1 MSYRENL
8 IKVQSIFENNSLNS
22 IKKKINE
29 NSLLG
34 DALREELHLL
44 SDEINVGNYSVV
56 TPQQMTML
64 LDTIEGMELTNAVK
78 DYNSATTV
86 LRLILSDLEFLSVN
100 FEKLS
105 VDCID
110 DINTFL
116 LNENIST
123 IRDFEEKGIS
133 VELKASII
141 EILKDNEAWNYDI
154 INDIDMA
161 NFKRSLVTE
170 SDSSLQSKM
179 ELINNMNSAELTLAY
194 VNILGLQPGASDS
207 TMRYAIAQN
216 VTDHPYGKMSKV
228 LEPLSEDE
236 WNNMQSKF
244 SNISPATYDEFWKS
258 LESKYG
264 VLECYRKML
273 KHNFP
278 ILECMRLM
286 TDDKTYHLSRMN
298 DGKLCVIGGI
308 NNEYLRLI

>member
-44 SDEINVGNYSVV
+44 SDEISIGNYSVV

-64 LDTIEGMELTNAVK
+64 LETIEGMELANAVK

-105 VDCID
+105 ADCID

-133 VELKASII
+133 IELKASII

-154 INDIDMA
+154 VNDIDMA
-161 NFKRSLVTE
+161 NFKRSLVIE

-179 ELINNMNSAELTLAY
+179 ELINDMSSAELTLAY

-207 TMRYAIAQN
+207 AMRYAIAQD
-216 VTDHPYGKMSKV
+216 VTNHPYGKMSKV

>member
-29 NSLLG
+29 SSLLG
-34 DALREELHLL
+34 DALREELQLL
-44 SDEINVGNYSVV
+44 SDEISAGNYSVV

-64 LDTIEGMELTNAVK
+64 LDTIEGMEIANAVK
-78 DYNSATTV
+78 DYNSAVTV

-100 FEKLS
+100 FEALS
-105 VDCID
+105 ENCID
-110 DINTFL
+110 DINTML

-123 IRDFEEKGIS
+123 IKDFETRGIS
-133 VELKASII
+133 IELKASII

-154 INDIDMA
+154 VGDIDMA

-170 SDSSLQSKM
+170 SDSSLQSKI
-179 ELINNMNSAELTLAY
+179 ELINAMSSAELTLAY
-194 VNILGLQPGASDS
+194 TSILGLQPTDDY
-207 TMRYAIAQN
+207 TMRSAIIQD
-216 VTDHPYGKMSKV
+216 VTDHPYGKMSKT
-228 LEPLSEDE
+228 LEPLSQDE
-236 WNNMQSKF
+236 WDNMQSQY
-244 SNISPATYDEFWKS
+244 SNGSPVGYDEFWKS
-258 LESKYG
+258 LEEKYG
-264 VLECYRKML
+264 ILECYRKML

-286 TDDKTYHLSRMN
+286 TDDKIYHLSRMN
-298 DGKLCVIGGI
+298 NGQLCVVGGI

>member
-29 NSLLG
+29 SSLLG
-34 DALREELHLL
+34 DALQEELQLL
-44 SDEINVGNYSVV
+44 SDEISIGNYSIV

-64 LDTIEGMELTNAVK
+64 LDTIEGMEIANAIK

-100 FEKLS
+100 FEALS
-105 VDCID
+105 EDCID
-110 DINTFL
+110 DINTML

-123 IRDFEEKGIS
+123 IKDFESKGIS
-133 VELKASII
+133 VELKASVI

-154 INDIDMA
+154 IGDIDMA
-161 NFKRSLVTE
+161 NFKRSLVAE
-170 SDSSLQSKM
+170 SDSSLQSKIK
-179 ELINNMNSAELTLAY
+179 LINDMSSAELTLAY
-194 VNILGLQPGASDS
+194 TSILGLQPTDDY
-207 TMRYAIAQN
+207 TMRSAIIQD
-216 VTDHPYGKMSKV
+216 VTDHPYGKMSKT
-228 LEPLSEDE
+228 LEPLSQDE
-236 WNNMQSKF
+236 WNNMQSRY
-244 SNISPATYDEFWKS
+244 SNISPAEYDEFWKS
-258 LESKYG
+258 LEDKYG
-264 VLECYRKML
+264 ILECYRKML

-278 ILECMRLM
+278 VLECMRLM

-298 DGKLCVIGGI
+298 NGRLCVVGGI

>member
-44 SDEINVGNYSVV
+44 SDEISIGNYSVV

-64 LDTIEGMELTNAVK
+64 LETIEGMEIANAVK

-105 VDCID
+105 ADCID

-123 IRDFEEKGIS
+123 IKDFEEKGIS
-133 VELKASII
+133 AELKASII

-154 INDIDMA
+154 VNDIDMA
-161 NFKRSLVTE
+161 NFKRSLVIE
-170 SDSSLQSKM
+170 SDSSLQSKI
-179 ELINNMNSAELTLAY
+179 ELINDMSSAELTLAY
-194 VNILGLQPGASDS
+194 TSILGLQS
-207 TMRYAIAQN
+207 TPDDYVMRSTIIQN
-216 VTDHPYGKMSKV
+216 VIDHPYGKMSKT
-228 LEPLSEDE
+228 LEPLSQDE
-236 WNNMQSKF
+236 WDNMQSRF
-244 SNISPATYDEFWKS
+244 SNVSPATYDEFWKS

-298 DGKLCVIGGI
+298 DGQLCVIGGI